1 MTVTTKM
8 SGLNEL
14 QAILDAAGRDVV
26 PEAKKVLTKAA
37 VNIKKDARKKASG
50 IRHAPT
56 YPYTIN
62 FDTEWDGT
70 LGRAEIGPDKDVVV
84 GAGPYRTPGNLG
96 AILEYGTPKSAPIAH
111 LGPALDYEGPNFEKY
126 LADLGEDLLT

>member
-1 MTVTTKM
+1 MSVTTKM

-14 QAILDAAGRDVV
+14 QAILENAQRDVV

-37 VNIKKDARKKASG
+37 VNIKADARKKASG

-70 LGRAEIGPDKDVVV
+70 LGRAEIGPDKTVVV
-84 GAGPYRTPGNLG
+84 GGGPHRTPGNLG
-96 AILEYGTPKSAPIAH
+96 AILEYGTPHSAPVAH
-111 LGPALDYEGPNFEKY
+111 LGPALDYEGPNLERY
-126 LADLGEDLLT
+126 LGELGEDLLT